1 MDQILIHRSNLMSS
15 GSIFPNLA
23 EVVWQ
28 TSDPSTFPYI
38 TLFLV
43 PSVVSLEINCN
54 GGNRLAHVCIE
65 ALELLEPRQ
74 IYLSFLELR
83 MSSHDQTFLYK
94 LSTVLASQTR
104 LVRVGLPPYS
114 ATRQVV
120 RALGR
125 LPGLEEYF
133 ATFFDENQS
142 VRDFGKEFD
151 WELDKFPVLKRVT
164 LYTSLA
170 DATSLMARPHQP
182 RLNRFTLSSR
192 ETFLDSNVYD
202 FCSTLSRN
210 QSSITRLN
218 LLIYPVPQSELTT
231 GPPMSFGLFHPL
243 LHCRGLTELR
253 LESHLVLAYD
263 CEDVGRMASAWPD
276 MSTLSLCP
284 DPDFHVDLDNG
295 QPLPTVSAFTRS
307 FAYLRKLGLYI
318 NTLDIDTPPNVPHAE
333 LAVLDLGT
341 SVAPSDGS
349 MSSVSEYLAKI
360 IEPLGNLKAGRSV
373 SHVRFLRLDDTDEY
387 DTRVA
392 RWETIAANIGKIHE
406 SGKDRMRGRNPLG
419 K

>member
-1 MDQILIHRSNLMSS
+1 MGS
-15 GSIFPNLA
+15 GSMFPNLT

-28 TSDPSTFPYI
+28 TSDPSTLPYI

-54 GGNRLAHVCIE
+54 GRNRLAHACIE
-65 ALELLEPRQ
+65 ALELLTLRQ
-74 IYLSFLELR
+74 ISLSFLELR

-104 LVRVGLPPYS
+104 LVQVGLPPYS

-125 LPGLEEYF
+125 LPSLEEYF

-142 VRDFGKEFD
+142 VMDFGKEFD
-151 WELDKFPVLKRVT
+151 WELDTFPVLKRVT
-164 LYTSLA
+164 LYTSLT

-192 ETFLDSNVYD
+192 ETFLENNVYD
-202 FCSTLSRN
+202 FCSTFSRN

-218 LLIYPVPQSELTT
+218 LLIYPVSQSELTT
-231 GPPMSFGLFHPL
+231 GSPMSFSLFSPL
-243 LHCRGLTELR
+243 LQCRGLKELR

-263 CEDVGRMASAWPD
+263 GQDIGRMASAWPD

-284 DPDFHVDLDNG
+284 DPDFHVDLDSG
-295 QPLPTVSAFTRS
+295 QPLRTVSVFTRN
-307 FAYLRKLGLYI
+307 FAYLRELGLYI
-318 NTLDIDTPPNVPHAE
+318 NTLDIDTPPDALHAE

-341 SVAPSDGS
+341 SIAPDDGS
-349 MSSVSEYLAKI
+349 MSSVSEYLAKM

-373 SHVRFLRLDDTDEY
+373 SHIRFLLLDITDEY
-387 DTRVA
+387 NTRVA

-406 SGKDRMRGRNPLG
+406 SGKDQVRDRNLLG